1 MRKYRAWRNGA
12 WLSHHCPQSRSE
24 DGGGRGR
31 GATPRLLLVGGG
43 MQERP
48 LEDPA
53 SRESVG
59 QVHLSWPLLTNS
71 ILSFLPFQGPQRCF
85 MFSDTI
91 IFLYFECQMVSEYIH
106 RSSVFKPLVH
116 SWVIEHIPLPGKTF
130 LPSIL
135 KVSVAK
141 STKESPLAKRSEN
154 SRKKFWIY
162 WKV

>member
-53 SRESVG
+53 SRESLG

-71 ILSFLPFQGPQRCF
+71 IPSFLPFQGPQRCF

-141 STKESPLAKRSEN
+141 STKERPLAKRSEN